1 MTAHLLQTTAI
12 AKSYGPVIAL
22 RSVDL
27 GVAPGQIHALLGA
40 NGAGKSTMLKIMAG
54 LEKPMGWA
62 FKSAAQNTSG
72 CQHLSQELA

>member
-40 NGAGKSTMLKIMAG
+40 NGAGKSWTCPTG
-54 LEKPMGWA
+54 
-62 FKSAAQNTSG
+62 
-72 CQHLSQELA
+72 